1 MKGLLLFL
9 SVAGAAVYGFLV
21 VLHNVLPSANA
32 EYAAVDRTEAPHSAV
47 RNLRSW
53 GPSLSSLVIT
63 AQSRPLSSREYA
75 AQPTADERFADASDD
90 KVVTSDDNV
99 ADWRS
104 VQKANMGAGTS
115 AQAARTLVSEPVP
128 SKAVSPKSKK
138 RNWSARPARVPGD
151 VVFATSGPSNARWA
165 SRGQRRGL
173 GLFLF
178 GRLAAR

>member
-1 MKGLLLFL
+1 MKGFLLFL
-9 SVAGAAVYGFLV
+9 SVAGAAVYAFLV
-21 VLHNVLPSANA
+21 VLHNVLPPANSD
-32 EYAAVDRTEAPHSAV
+32 YAAVYRTEPHRLAV

-63 AQSRPLSSREYA
+63 AQSRPLPSREYA
-75 AQPTADERFADASDD
+75 AQPTGHERFAVADD
-90 KVVTSDDNV
+90 KVVTSENKA

-104 VQKANMGAGTS
+104 VQKANAGAGPS
-115 AQAARTLVSEPVP
+115 VQVAATVVPEPLP
-128 SKAVSPKSKK
+128 SKAASPKSKK
-138 RNWSARPARVPGD
+138 RSWSAKPAQVPD
-151 VVFATSGPSNARWA
+151 NPVFVTSGTPNRRWV

>member
-1 MKGLLLFL
+1 MKSLSLFL
-9 SVAGAAVYGFLV
+9 SVAVAAVYGFLV
-21 VLHNVLPSANA
+21 VLHNVLPPANS
-32 EYAAVDRTEAPHSAV
+32 ELAAVDRTEAHHSVV

-63 AQSRPLSSREYA
+63 AQSRPLPSREYA
-75 AQPTADERFADASDD
+75 AQPAADGRFAVASDD
-90 KVVTSDDNV
+90 KVVTSDNDA
-99 ADWRS
+99 ADWRRT
-104 VQKANMGAGTS
+104 QKSNIGAGTS
-115 AQAARTLVSEPVP
+115 EQAARTLVSEPLP

-138 RNWSARPARVPGD
+138 RIWSARPVGVRGD
-151 VVFATSGPSNARWA
+151 VVFATSGPSNGQLA